1 MYKDYVSENITEL
14 ILHEKN
20 DGLFVA
26 VLADKEGNRSHT
38 VSIDA
43 SEKLIHDC
51 MEDKQLRLYEGN
63 LSICCGPN
71 EEFDEIEMG
80 GKFKM

>member
-1 MYKDYVSENITEL
+1 
-14 ILHEKN
+14 
-20 DGLFVA
+20 
-26 VLADKEGNRSHT
+26 
-38 VSIDA
+38 
-43 SEKLIHDC
+43 

-80 GKFKM
+80 GKFKMQRQKKRK